1 MKIKILK
8 ITGLALLV
16 LAGIA
21 WAAPYI
27 FKGKITQII
36 QSRISKDLKAHV
48 HFTDVNISWFRH
60 FPQVSLG
67 LENLEVVCVGEFD
80 ADTLLK
86 AKQLDIACHAF
97 SLVSGDSIGIY
108 SITLN
113 EPQFHGLIH
122 KNGHSNWDIM
132 KSAPDQENSLSSAR
146 PAKWDIARY
155 GVHNGYVNYEDE
167 SRDIHIEFINLE
179 HEGRGNF
186 AAELFKLKTKTSAD
200 AIKFSHG
207 GSLPYQLT
215 AKTSINMA
223 FDVEKSTHTFSFKTD
238 KITFNDLKLKS
249 EGFFQWVNDS
259 SYNMDIKFGV
269 PSTEFKNLLS
279 MLPYVY
285 QKDFDSVKSSGQ
297 VVFNG
302 YVRGKYDRKQ
312 APAYH
317 VNLDIK
323 NGFFQYPD
331 LPVAVEHINLKL
343 HVDNPDGIADH
354 ITVNIPQAHVEANDD
369 SISFHLLVKNPKTK
383 PFIDLGLVGRL
394 DLGNVSKMIKLSPG
408 TRLAGILSTNI
419 NARGIVPGTE
429 KQKKDPFQSGGAF
442 DLRNFSYLSNAYPG
456 GIALNDLSMAF
467 NAKNVQINELKGA
480 YLSTNFNATGA
491 FNNLFAFALK
501 NEPLVASMHI
511 KADELNLRDWM
522 KPVHDSTASVHGT
535 PPFAVPDNIDFTI
548 NAEVGK
554 LHYDDLDMQHVS
566 GNILISDETVQL
578 DQINAEAM
586 EGTMIMNGTYSTKE
600 TREIPE
606 INFTYDVKGL
616 DVQKTF
622 FAFNSLQKLMPVGKF
637 LSGKF
642 SAQMTLAGRMGQ
654 DMVPDYQSLHGKG
667 SLLLMDGIMKD
678 FGPLDKLSQSLDLAE
693 LKDMP
698 LNDVKADFSYKNGKV
713 AVSPFLIQSNHLELV
728 VSGMHGFDQT
738 LDYGISL
745 KVPRNQ
751 LGNKGS
757 EFVKNVVTDAADK
770 GIPVKLRDAVSMNV
784 KMSGTINTPDVKT
797 DMNSMVDNAAVD
809 LKKEVNEFVNAKLD
823 SAKHELHHPSAAKK
837 QLIVQTAY
845 KTKGHP
851 KTKKSST
858 AAHKNTVHPK
868 SKKKQKKTKKYYTTS
883 LKRAKSTAKN

>member
-8 ITGLALLV
+8 ITGLALLI
-16 LAGIA
+16 LIGFA
-21 WAAPYI
+21 WAAPYL

-36 QSRISKDLKAHV
+36 QSRINKDLKAHV
-48 HFTDVNISWFRH
+48 HFTDLSISWFRH
-60 FPQVSLG
+60 FPQISLG
-67 LENLEVVCVGEFD
+67 LENLQVVCVGEFD

-86 AKQLDIACHAF
+86 AKELDIACHAL
-97 SLVSGDSIGIY
+97 SLVSGDSISIY

-122 KNGHSNWDIM
+122 KNGHSNWDM
-132 KSAPDQENSLSSAR
+132 LKSRLEQENSLSSAR
-146 PAKWDIARY
+146 PVKWDIERY
-155 GVHNGYVNYEDE
+155 ALHNAYINYEDE
-167 SRDIHIEFINLE
+167 SRDIHIEFVNLD
-179 HEGRGNF
+179 HEARGNF

-223 FDVEKSTHTFSFKTD
+223 FDVENSTHTYSFNTE
-238 KITFNDLKLKS
+238 KISFNDLKLKS
-249 EGFFQWVNDS
+249 EGFFQWINDS

-279 MLPYVY
+279 MLPSVY
-285 QKDFDSVKSSGQ
+285 QKDFASVKSAGQ

-302 YVRGKYDRKQ
+302 YVRGKYNKKQ

-354 ITVNIPQAHVEANDD
+354 ITVNIPQGHIEANDD
-369 SISFHLLVKNPKTK
+369 SLNFHLLVRNPRTK
-383 PFIDLGLVGRL
+383 PYIDLGLAGRL

-419 NARGIVPGTE
+419 NARGIVPGSE

-442 DLRNFSYLSNAYPG
+442 DLRNFSYFSNAYPG
-456 GIALNDLSMAF
+456 GIALNDLSLTF
-467 NAKNVQINELKGA
+467 NPKNVLINELKGV

-491 FNNLFAFALK
+491 FGNLFAFALK

-522 KPVHDSTASVHGT
+522 RPVHDSNASAHGS
-535 PPFAVPDNIDFTI
+535 PPFAVPDNIDFAI
-548 NAEVGK
+548 SAEAGK
-554 LHYDDLDMQHVS
+554 LHYDDLDMQQVS

-586 EGTMIMNGTYSTKE
+586 EGTLIMNGTYSTKE
-600 TREIPE
+600 VREIPE

-622 FAFNSLQKLMPVGKF
+622 FAFNTLQKLMPVGKF

-642 SAQMTLAGRMGQ
+642 SAQMSLAGKIGQ
-654 DMVPDYQSLHGKG
+654 DMAPDLQSLHGKG

-678 FGPLDKLSQSLDLAE
+678 FGPLDKLSQSLDLSDV
-693 LKDMP
+693 KDMP
-698 LNDVKADFSYKNGKV
+698 MNDVKADFSYKNGKV

-728 VSGMHGFDQT
+728 VSGTHSFDQT
-738 LDYGISL
+738 LDYSINL

-797 DMNSMVDNAAVD
+797 DMNSMVDNAAID

-823 SAKHELHHPSAAKK
+823 SAKHELHHPSSNKK
-837 QLIVQTAY
+837 PLIVQAAY
-845 KTKGHP
+845 KSKGRP
-851 KTKKSST
+851 KAKKST
-858 AAHKNTVHPK
+858 GAAHKNEVH
-868 SKKKQKKTKKYYTTS
+868 SKTKKKHKAARKYYTAS
-883 LKRAKSTAKN
+883 MKKAKSTAKN